1 MKVASPRQLKK
12 KNKRKAYKA
21 VETGFREKHTR
32 RRMLSMVDTQSKRM
46 NGTESIT
53 PQTIFPAQSL
63 DDEETPR
70 ASNALILDEHGQVN
84 NQQAI
89 MHNAIVGFFNT
100 ILLKFDEFGLAIA
113 WVGAVPN
120 EEGGLMWGILSN
132 ARARSNVDLLC
143 QIADGAAKKFQE
155 SAKSMRESFVLVDS
169 DGSPIK
175 TDDPLKMSEDDATL
189 LKKQKEIEDFQ
200 EIANA
205 KQGEISAESMIQMS
219 EVLKEFSF
227 TTDHLG
233 LPGVL
238 IGEIPKQDGNV
249 VFGYS
254 PNAGAIVTTERVAII
269 AELLKEV
276 RQKVMW
282 GA

>member
-1 MKVASPRQLKK
+1 MKIATSRQIKK
-12 KNKRKAYKA
+12 KNKQKAYKS

-32 RRMLSMVDTQSKRM
+32 RRVLSMVDTQSKRM

-53 PQTIFPAQSL
+53 PQPIFPAQP
-63 DDEETPR
+63 DDKETPR

-100 ILLKFDEFGLAIA
+100 ILLKGDEFGLAFA

-155 SAKSMRESFVLVDS
+155 SAKSMRKAFVLVDS

-189 LKKQKEIEDFQ
+189 LKKQKEIEEFQ

-205 KQGEISAESMIQMS
+205 KQGEISTETMIQMS

-254 PNAGAIVTTERVAII
+254 PNAGAIVTTDRVAII
-269 AELLKEV
+269 AELLGEV